1 MDTVQNGREL
11 VNKCSV
17 IYFAMYQITKNNVS

>member
-1 MDTVQNGREL
+1 MDTDSDGREL
-11 VNKCSV
+11 VNKCSI